1 MRLQQKGETLVC
13 LKSIEKRVIQSAEER
28 LFHLGYVSAIDVL
41 VGMGSLQAVHVQDWR
56 NGKIP
61 YLEKVIQGNL
71 HKISVAMKCFRSWA
85 LRKNLKPSETVYLL
99 KKKGPKRPLQFSKTN
114 HPPIEKAYRTH
125 YVSLAIVKAKQEA
138 LKKSASL
145 SNPVSKEAG
154 F

>member
-1 MRLQQKGETLVC
+1 MGS
-13 LKSIEKRVIQSAEER
+13 LKSIEKRVIQSAEAT
-28 LFHLGYVSAIDVL
+28 LFSRSYVSAIDVL

-71 HKISVAMKCFRSWA
+71 HKISFAMKCFRSWA
-85 LRKNLKPSETVYLL
+85 LRKNLKPSETVYQLR
-99 KKKGPKRPLQFSKTN
+99 KKGPKRPLQFSKTN

-125 YVSLAIVKAKQEA
+125 YVSLNIVKAKQET
-138 LKKSASL
+138 LKKSAEG
-145 SNPVSKEAG
+145 SNPVLKEAE